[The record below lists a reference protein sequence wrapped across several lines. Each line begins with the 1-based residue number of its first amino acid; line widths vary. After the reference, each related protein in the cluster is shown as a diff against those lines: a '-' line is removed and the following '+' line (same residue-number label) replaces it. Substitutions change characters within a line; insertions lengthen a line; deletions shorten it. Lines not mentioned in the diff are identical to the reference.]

1 MGSNTLDGS
10 LETFSV
16 QKVFQNKEGVE
27 EEARE
32 RFLPS
37 GAKRILGA
45 RTSVLVY
52 IVEV

>member
-32 RFLPS
+32 RFLQEPNAFS
-37 GAKRILGA
+37 EHEHLFRF
-45 RTSVLVY
+45 T
-52 IVEV
+52 